1 MIPPMKKP
9 PVVPYRFIVPA
20 SDEGQKMYGLL
31 RDLLDAHHQDVAEA
45 SFALAWHQGWLPDAD
60 GRITLGECKK
70 TNELAREVA
79 GEMGSYDFVIL
90 LRHEFWMDEQV
101 TDPQRRALLDH
112 ELSHAAVQFDG
123 EGIPVRNER
132 GRICYRIRK
141 HDLEEFAAIAERYGT
156 WKKDLEAFAG
166 ALDKAR
172 TRPRGWISYSRVR
185 EALRVAGVNVPL
197 AAVLQWS
204 LSERREA
211 EIWATV
217 DLEACSNNT
226 PRPAKPVHV
235 LIAEQHGASGELAG

>member
-60 GRITLGECKK
+60 GRVTLGECKK
-70 TNELAREVA
+70 VTELAREVA
-79 GEMGSYDFVIL
+79 GELGSFDFVIL
-90 LRHEFWMDEQV
+90 LRHEFWMDERV
-101 TDPQRRALLDH
+101 TNPQRRALLDH
-112 ELSHAAVQFDG
+112 ELSHAAVQLDS
-123 EGIPVRNER
+123 EDRPVRNER

-156 WKKDLEAFAG
+156 WKKDLENFAG

-172 TRPRGWISYSRVR
+172 TRPRGWISYSRVQESLR
-185 EALRVAGVNVPL
+185 LVGALVPI

-204 LSERREA
+204 LAERREA
-211 EIWATV
+211 EIWSAV
-217 DLEACSNNT
+217 EREALDKGL
-226 PRPAKPVHV
+226 PRPSKPAHV
-235 LIAEQHGASGELAG
+235 ATAERDGAQGELAG